1 MVQFFFLVGLEN
13 APFMLQNLVLIL
25 ILISANDTAEKVIL
39 VIITVGVILFY
50 IWSLIVANNARKEI
64 KNDQTINSPKPM
76 VLPPQDSNNE
86 QQIGNQVIIGV

>member
-1 MVQFFFLVGLEN
+1 MEN

-64 KNDQTINSPKPM
+64 KNDQKINSPKPM